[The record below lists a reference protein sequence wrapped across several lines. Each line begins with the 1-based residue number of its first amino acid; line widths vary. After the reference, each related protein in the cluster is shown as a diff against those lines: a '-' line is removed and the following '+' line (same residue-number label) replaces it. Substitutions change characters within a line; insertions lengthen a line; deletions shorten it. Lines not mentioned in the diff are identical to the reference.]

1 MPALDSTLTP
11 PKLDATVNSTLSR
24 PKLDATLV
32 IESGPEE
39 EQEGGKQQNCPLFS
53 LASLNTRTAPSAEVR
68 WSQLLALSLAPED
81 EPILTVGRAKDCGVQ
96 LSDPRAS
103 TRHFEI
109 LARRRTAAGGQGVGP
124 TQGPGTTL
132 DSSLGATLQT
142 PGPWTYE
149 CYLKDR
155 SSNGTTVNGTI
166 VGKGKST
173 QLRTGDE
180 ICVLPESR
188 VGADDVISFIFRNTT
203 ESLAA
208 GVDSASASAP
218 AEEKRTLEL
227 EELVVCPICM
237 QAIYKCVALTPCS
250 HNFCMAC
257 VSEWLSKKRSDCPV
271 CRRPISAVMKNH
283 PMDAVIE
290 AFLDVSPQWRRS
302 EEERQAM
309 DARDELRLGPSG
321 KWVREICEVGTT
333 TAAVGGPAAPPAQP
347 PGGAPA
353 NAASAATRGGSG
365 RASPPSTSGGVGSQI
380 CVVQ

>member
-1 MPALDSTLTP
+1 MPALDSTFTP
-11 PKLDATVNSTLSR
+11 PKLDTTLNSTLTR

-32 IESGPEE
+32 IEPGPEG
-39 EQEGGKQQNCPLFS
+39 EQEGGKQQNCPLFA

-109 LARRRTAAGGQGVGP
+109 LAHRLTAAGGQDGAVGA
-124 TQGPGTTL
+124 TQGL
-132 DSSLGATLQT
+132 DASASLGALT

-180 ICVLPESR
+180 ISVLPESR
-188 VGADDVISFIFRNTT
+188 VGADDVIAFIFRNNT

-208 GVDSASASAP
+208 GVGSAASSAP
-218 AEEKRTLEL
+218 AEQKRSLEL

-290 AFLDVSPQWRRS
+290 AFLDVSPQWQRS

-321 KWVREICEVGTT
+321 KWVRDLCSVGTST
-333 TAAVGGPAAPPAQP
+333 AVGSPTGP

-353 NAASAATRGGSG
+353 NAASAARGGEVG
-365 RASPPSTSGGVGSQI
+365 RPPPRAPSTSGGAGSQI